1 MEIKT
6 ITEEFIPCGL
16 MQNVGYQ
23 YVKERVR
30 AQK

>member
-16 MQNVGYQ
+16 MQNVWCQ
-23 YVKERVR
+23 YVNERVW